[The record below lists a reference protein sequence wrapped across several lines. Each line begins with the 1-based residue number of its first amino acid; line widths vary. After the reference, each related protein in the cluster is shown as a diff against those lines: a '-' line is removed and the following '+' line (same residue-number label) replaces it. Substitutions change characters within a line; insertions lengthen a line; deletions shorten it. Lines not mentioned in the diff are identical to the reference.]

1 MKPIVDA
8 DIDVTGTVFHM
19 DVEAEGTAGDIV
31 TVAYATT
38 EDGKT
43 ARVMLRIPAD
53 GANYIRRNIE
63 AATPTPAA
71 AEKGLGVDTR
81 EHRTELIWSETGNA
95 AWAERAGW
103 SLYVDA
109 ELIAHT
115 AEALRADQAT
125 EWANRQLAEG
135 MIWLQGHATSSFYW
149 VASPSTRL
157 R

>member
-1 MKPIVDA
+1 MEPNA

-19 DVEAEGTAGDIV
+19 NVEADGSAGDIV
-31 TVAYATT
+31 ALAYATT
-38 EDGKT
+38 DDGKT
-43 ARVMLRIPAD
+43 ARVWLRINSD

-71 AEKGLGVDTR
+71 AAEGLSADSR
-81 EHRTELIWSETGNA
+81 EYRTELIWSETGNT
-95 AWAERAGW
+95 AWTERAGW

-115 AEALRADQAT
+115 AEKLSAEQAK

-135 MIWLQGHATSSFYW
+135 MAWLQGHASSTFYW
-149 VASPSTRL
+149 VASPSTR
-157 R
+157 RR